1 MSLSVGSGYSN
12 PYAYLQYLLQQ
23 NTSSS
28 ATAGQTIP
36 ALSPSAPSGT
46 GTASSSSSSSNGAL
60 AGSSSVQFGPQTF
73 FALLGLQM
81 TGAGAAGFQFGADNA
96 TDTTGGSS
104 GAQVQQGQFG
114 PPPFG
119 GLSSLLASAD
129 SGATAQT
136 TTNANGSATYTI
148 TYADGST
155 VAVTTPA
162 ASSDASSSDSSRLD
176 KQQSSRAAHRVA
188 GPVVERELRPK
199 RRRHVF
205 RNASRPRPVCAAAVR
220 RRGFAAGRR

>member
-36 ALSPSAPSGT
+36 ALSPVAPSST

-96 TDTTGGSS
+96 TDATGGSS
-104 GAQVQQGQFG
+104 GAQVQQGQFE

-162 ASSDASSSDSSRLD
+162 ATSDASSSDSSGSTSNNPLE
-176 KQQSSRAAHRVA
+176 QHSSSRW
-188 GPVVERELRPK
+188 P
-199 RRRHVF
+199 
-205 RNASRPRPVCAAAVR
+205 SR
-220 RRGFAAGRR
+220 